1 MKAGTVAVIAAAVLD
16 RADIEEQYIAPAVR
30 RVGSRIHLGIIR
42 ATEAASQAD
51 EFLAA
56 AAEGYRRWVEED
68 GTEAARPLTRKEA
81 AAVAAHVNE
90 LVVDRI
96 LEAAEKPP
104 AAWRKRCRT

>member
-1 MKAGTVAVIAAAVLD
+1 MKTDTAAIIAAAVLD
-16 RADIEEQYIAPAVR
+16 MPDIEEQYIAPAVR

-56 AAEGYRRWVEED
+56 AAEGYRRWVEAE

-81 AAVAAHVNE
+81 AGVAAHMNT
-90 LVVDRI
+90 LVVARI